1 MNYPPLASQR
11 VLYVAE
17 PPATYL
23 IYPPLVVDCSM
34 IATLLFQ
41 EDLRDDAERRLA
53 DRRLHAPELL
63 DYEFAN
69 VAMNKIRGKQAKL
82 VPLVSLALALYDE
95 YPIDLHPINVAAT
108 VSLAQRYN
116 LSAYDAAYLWLAAEL
131 KAPLAT
137 FDAKL
142 GEAAMVHLSTLT

>member
-1 MNYPPLASQR
+1 MKYPPLPPQR
-11 VLYVAE
+11 LLYVAE

-41 EDLRDDAERRLA
+41 EDLRDDAERLLA

-69 VAMNKIRGKQAKL
+69 VAMNKIRRKQAN
-82 VPLVSLALALYDE
+82 LVSVALALYDE
-95 YPIDLHPINVAAT
+95 YPIDLHPINVVAT
-108 VSLAQRYN
+108 VNLAQRYN

-142 GEAAMVHLSTLT
+142 GEAAKAHLSALT

>member
-1 MNYPPLASQR
+1 MKYPPLPPQR
-11 VLYVAE
+11 LLYVAE

-41 EDLRDDAERRLA
+41 EDLRDDAECLLA

-69 VAMNKIRGKQAKL
+69 VAMNKIRRKQANL
-82 VPLVSLALALYDE
+82 VPVALALYDE

-108 VSLAQRYN
+108 VNLAQRYN

-142 GEAAMVHLSTLT
+142 GEAAKVHLSALT

>member
-1 MNYPPLASQR
+1 
-11 VLYVAE
+11 
-17 PPATYL
+17 
-23 IYPPLVVDCSM
+23 M

-41 EDLRDDAERRLA
+41 EDQRDVAERRLV
-53 DRRLHAPELL
+53 DRELHAPELL

-69 VAMNKIRGKQAKL
+69 VAMNKFRSKQGH
-82 VPLVSLALALYDE
+82 LVSIALALFDE
-95 YPIDLHPINVAAT
+95 YPIDLHSIDVAAT
-108 VSLAQRYN
+108 VNLAQRYN

-142 GEAAMVHLSTLT
+142 GEAAKEHLSLLT